1 MFHVATALYFVVL
14 SLGLVTLVAP
24 FNYIDQNQWTLPPG
38 SQCGGMRQSP
48 INIVPA
54 QVNGNDALKPL
65 TFYDY
70 DKPLDGV
77 FENIGTTVQFV
88 PNTRATMAVS
98 THKGIYDLQEIQ
110 FHWGSDETEGSEHQ
124 FSGIKYAAEIQ
135 FVHLKRNAPGSTD
148 QDAYAI
154 VSVLADSVTVAP
166 VANPVWND
174 LSVPTGHATSNTVSG
189 SSTTS
194 SIVSSSSSQ
203 YENLLPTNRD
213 YYYYEGSFTTPPC
226 TENVQWFVFKK
237 TIDIPEGFLDDLR
250 LVKTDASGTLLTFNF
265 RDLQN
270 LNSRSVFK
278 RP

>member
-14 SLGLVTLVAP
+14 SLGLLTLVAP
-24 FNYIDQNQWTLPPG
+24 FNYIDQNQWPHFQG
-38 SQCGGMRQSP
+38 SQCGKMRQSP

-65 TFYDY
+65 TFHDY
-70 DKPLDGV
+70 NKPLDGV
-77 FENIGTTVQFV
+77 FKNIGTTVQFV
-88 PNTRATMAVS
+88 PNAGATMSVS
-98 THKGIYDLQEIQ
+98 THKGRYDLQKIQ

-148 QDAYAI
+148 RDDYAI
-154 VSVLADSVTVAP
+154 VSVLADSVTVTP

-174 LSVPTGHATSNTVSG
+174 LSVPTGHATSHTVSG

-194 SIVSSSSSQ
+194 Q
-203 YENLLPTNRD
+203 YDSLLPADRNS

-226 TENVQWFVFKK
+226 TENVQWFVFEN
-237 TIDIPEGFLDDLR
+237 TIDIPMGFLDDLR
-250 LVKTDASGTLLTFNF
+250 LVETDASGTLLTFNF

-270 LNSRSVFK
+270 LNGRSVFK
-278 RP
+278 FP